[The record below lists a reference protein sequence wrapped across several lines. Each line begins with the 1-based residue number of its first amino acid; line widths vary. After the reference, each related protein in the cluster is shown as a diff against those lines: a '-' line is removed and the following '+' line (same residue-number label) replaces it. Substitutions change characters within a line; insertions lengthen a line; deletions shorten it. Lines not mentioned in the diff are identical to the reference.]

1 MIQFGQIVVSKR
13 VQQMVASWDNVEYIE
28 VNPTMDSMN
37 PTGKTTMH
45 MQASIDM
52 FTHLFAVKNEF
63 NAYLNRWQRLEVAGK
78 AQLSTAIEEP
88 SCFEGRTIRELQQHI
103 PDNSQVLVAN
113 SMTVRDFDYFGFL
126 GSPMPFFTVI
136 VVLMV
141 SMVQFPLCLD
151 LQRIISLH
159 IS

>member
-1 MIQFGQIVVSKR
+1 
-13 VQQMVASWDNVEYIE
+13 
-28 VNPTMDSMN
+28 
-37 PTGKTTMH
+37 

-52 FTHLFAVKNEF
+52 FTHLFAVKNES

-113 SMTVRDFDYFGFL
+113 SMTVRDF
-126 GSPMPFFTVI
+126 
-136 VVLMV
+136 
-141 SMVQFPLCLD
+141 
-151 LQRIISLH
+151 
-159 IS
+159 